1 MILIFEDWSIKMPQ
15 DSSNFKSMVTTA
27 SHFGR
32 NLLSQ
37 ARYRAKLGF
46 MLISIE

>member
-27 SHFGR
+27 SNFGR
-32 NLLSQ
+32 NFLSQ
-37 ARYRAKLGF
+37 SRYRAKLGF
-46 MLISIE
+46 MLISIQ

>member
-1 MILIFEDWSIKMPQ
+1 MILDIEDWSITMPQ
-15 DSSNFKSMVTTA
+15 DSSNFKSMATTA